1 MTNHDESTQDEA
13 VTDSPAR
20 PTRGKIAKEA
30 AWTGTM
36 AAVMIWL
43 AARFW
48 EEPTWLDG
56 IGMSVYGVFTGFF
69 LVTVIRLVRRRSALA
84 GPPTW
89 YVDRDGDRWYVR
101 PDGSVSLV
109 LNKRLSPGVWPLELA
124 ENEFGPLTP
133 IYNGRHVH

>member
-13 VTDSPAR
+13 VTDSPAPVKR
-20 PTRGKIAKEA
+20 PSRWRIAVEA

-48 EEPTWLDG
+48 GSPNWFDG

-69 LVTVIRLVRRRSALA
+69 LATLVKTVQRRWAKR
-84 GPPTW
+84 PTG
-89 YVDRDGDRWYVR
+89 YLDRDGERWEVR
-101 PDGSVSLV
+101 PDGTLG
-109 LNKRLSPGVWPLELA
+109 LPGSTASGFKLETVV
-124 ENEFGPLTP
+124 NEWGPLTP
-133 IYNGRHVH
+133 IRD